1 MILVVGDLILDEVII
16 SKSYKNS
23 PEAPVPLL
31 IPSYKNYFLGGAA
44 NVANNIKKFG
54 EKVMLVGISDIDKFE
69 SSITIQKLLKKN
81 LIRNK
86 IFKSNKFTPPVK
98 KRIFCNGKM
107 IYRIDYEKKNVN
119 DKFENMFS
127 FIKKNIKKFRLL
139 VISDYSKGTL
149 QQRKYKRL
157 VNLFKKNKKITI
169 CNPKKK
175 NLSYYD
181 GCDIIVPNEK
191 EFNSFFKKK
200 ISLKKKI
207 KIYFNK
213 NKKIKHLIITRGHR
227 NVILSSR
234 GKITNFKVKKVN
246 PTDVTGAS
254 DTFISTLSIY
264 LKRNYS
270 LSESINKSIIA
281 SRIVIQKR
289 YTSFVKKNE
298 I

>member
-54 EKVMLVGISDIDKFE
+54 EKVMLVGISDIDTFR

-86 IFKSNKFTPPVK
+86 IFRSNKFTPPIK

-107 IYRIDYEKKNVN
+107 ICRIDYEKKNIN
-119 DKFENMFS
+119 DKFESMFS

-175 NLSYYD
+175 NISYYD

-191 EFNSFFKKK
+191 EFDSFFKKK

-207 KIYFNK
+207 KIFFNK
-213 NKKIKHLIITRGHR
+213 NKKINHLIITRGHR

-234 GKITNFKVKKVN
+234 DKITTFKVKKVN
-246 PTDVTGAS
+246 PADVTGAS

-270 LSESINKSIIA
+270 LNESIYKSIIA

>member
-175 NLSYYD
+175 
-181 GCDIIVPNEK
+181 IFHTMMVA
-191 EFNSFFKKK
+191 
-200 ISLKKKI
+200 
-207 KIYFNK
+207 
-213 NKKIKHLIITRGHR
+213 T
-227 NVILSSR
+227 
-234 GKITNFKVKKVN
+234 
-246 PTDVTGAS
+246 
-254 DTFISTLSIY
+254 
-264 LKRNYS
+264 
-270 LSESINKSIIA
+270 
-281 SRIVIQKR
+281 
-289 YTSFVKKNE
+289 
-298 I
+298 